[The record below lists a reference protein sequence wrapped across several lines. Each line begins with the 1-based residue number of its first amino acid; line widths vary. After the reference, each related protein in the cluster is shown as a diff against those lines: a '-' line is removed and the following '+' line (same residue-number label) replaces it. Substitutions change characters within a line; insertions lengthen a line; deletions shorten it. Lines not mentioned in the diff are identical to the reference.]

1 VEGREETPLIVQLI
15 EEKKI
20 RASKVM
26 NRALARKLMEDFT
39 IDAGKAE
46 VLTLAFQEKALLIA
60 TDDKNTIRACKML
73 KIDFTT
79 AIAIPMRAFEK
90 KFVDKEEALTMLQ
103 KLGAVARYKQTI
115 IEDAKKQ
122 IKGR

>member
-1 VEGREETPLIVQLI
+1 MI
-15 EEKKI
+15 EDKKI
-20 RASKVM
+20 RVSKAM
-26 NRALARKLMEDFT
+26 NSALPRKLIEDFT
-39 IDAGKAE
+39 IDAGEAE
-46 VLTLAFQEKALLIA
+46 VLTLAFQEKALLMA

-79 AIAIPMRAFEK
+79 AIAILMRAFEK
-90 KFVDKEEALTMLQ
+90 KFVDKEDAIIKLQ

-122 IKGR
+122 IEGS